1 MKSISLVLLVISID
15 VYGQFDVNTY
25 LAQSSNDLEIQ
36 LLNAQWDYLNDTD
49 FRSPFLREVEF
60 RVRARD
66 FNTGPDDYRFRL
78 SPLNPYERRAN
89 KQFASSLDEQMGSQ
103 RMVDYSSVLE
113 SRYQLLI
120 KHIYLKQYSNLEGSS
135 KVYYRQLLEA
145 KSKIRGNAKDLIE
158 LDRRILS
165 VDLKQD
171 DLKAE
176 LDRVEYLIRSGYNF
190 DGDISWDNYSLVS
203 VETIQT
209 QLSLLNFYNPEAN
222 ILVQN
227 EKNKIRVAET
237 DLEINRQESFS
248 NIGFVQAEFRPYR
261 GESFGETMGMQ
272 IGFQLPIVNPDRPDL
287 ERRKLRLIEDQ
298 NDVQE
303 MERKVEISLFNYK
316 NSLEATIRKYE
327 RVTIKLGS
335 LQKFAISA
343 SLSNV
348 ASLLE
353 LREYRDELQEM
364 QLDMYSQIL
373 STYIQW
379 LQYKGK
385 LAEVPYRNYLSNEI
399 GTFEI
404 N

>member
-1 MKSISLVLLVISID
+1 MKSISLVLLVISAD
-15 VYGQFDVNTY
+15 VFGQFDVDAY

-36 LLNAQWDYLNDTD
+36 ALNAQWDYLNETD

-66 FNTGPDDYRFRL
+66 FDTGPDDYRLRF

-89 KQFASSLDEQMGSQ
+89 KQYASSLDEQMESQ

-120 KHIYLKQYSNLEGSS
+120 KHIYLKQYLNLEGSY
-135 KVYYRQLLEA
+135 KVYYRRLLEA
-145 KSKIRGNAKDLIE
+145 KSKIGGNAKDLIE
-158 LDRRILS
+158 LDRSILS
-165 VDLKQD
+165 IDLKQE
-171 DLKAE
+171 DLRTELARAE
-176 LDRVEYLIRSGYNF
+176 FLIRTGYNF
-190 DGDISWDNYSLVS
+190 DGDISWDNYPLAS

-209 QLSLLNFYNPEAN
+209 QLSLLNFSGSQEN
-222 ILVQN
+222 IYVQN
-227 EKNKIRVAET
+227 EKNKIRVRES

-248 NIGFVQAEFRPYR
+248 NIGFVQAEYKPYR

-287 ERRKLRLIEDQ
+287 ERRKLRLIKDQ
-298 NDVQE
+298 KDVKE
-303 MERKVEISLFNYK
+303 MESEVEMGLFNYR
-316 NSLEATIRKYE
+316 NSLETILRQHDL
-327 RVTIKLGS
+327 VTQKLAS
-335 LQKFAISA
+335 LQKFAMSA
-343 SLSNV
+343 SFSNV

-353 LREYRDELQEM
+353 LREYRDDLQKM
-364 QLDMYSQIL
+364 QLEMYTQIL
-373 STYIQW
+373 SAYIHW
-379 LQYKGK
+379 LQYNGK
-385 LAEVPYRNYLSNEI
+385 LAEVPYRNYLSDEI